1 MTAINSKSGSFVG
14 GLKPRLKVREAVAL
28 ESVGFG
34 VAEMASMGVSLG
46 VVAVADKLI
55 PEVAIKAVS
64 KTISK
69 IVIEPYLDTIEKF
82 MDKCKIEE
90 CKVDRTKSREE
101 RAESYAKTISIFST
115 AFVASILAKLI
126 IRRKMNDVLGVG
138 GEDHS
143 KLDKSANVFKKIL
156 HDMNVKNWS
165 SQERTIIA
173 VDEGVHIGSLIYL
186 NTKGADITDAHIK
199 STSKMLQKVG
209 ISEKKSNEI
218 SMMIHVWEVPNFAG
232 MLAGFG
238 TIFSK
243 HAYGFAGKEKCKYQ
257 KFSDILSVKAESL
270 ATSHSIT

>member
-1 MTAINSKSGSFVG
+1 MTAINSTSGNAIGGS
-14 GLKPRLKVREAVAL
+14 GLKSVRRSVGL

-55 PEVAIKAVS
+55 PEAAMKAVS

-69 IVIEPYLDTIEKF
+69 VVIEPYLETIEKF

-90 CKVDRTKSREE
+90 CKVDRTKPPEE
-101 RAESYAKTISIFST
+101 RAESYAKTLSIFST

-138 GEDHS
+138 GEGHS
-143 KLDKSANVFKKIL
+143 KLAKSEPLYKKIL

-165 SQERTIIA
+165 RQERTIIA

-186 NTKGADITDAHIK
+186 NTMGADITDAHIK
-199 STSKMLQKVG
+199 STTKFLEKFG
-209 ISEKKSNEI
+209 ISEKKARDI
-218 SMMIHVWEVPNFAG
+218 STMLHVWEVPNVAG

-243 HAYGFAGKEKCKYQ
+243 HAYGFAGTEKCKYQ
-257 KFSDILSVKAESL
+257 KFTDILKGDAKTLSPSN
-270 ATSHSIT
+270 SIT